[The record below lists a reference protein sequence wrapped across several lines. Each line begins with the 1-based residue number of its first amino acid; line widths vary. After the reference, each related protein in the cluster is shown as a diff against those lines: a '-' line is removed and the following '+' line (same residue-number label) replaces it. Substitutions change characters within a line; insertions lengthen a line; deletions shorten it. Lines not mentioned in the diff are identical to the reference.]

1 MLHYL
6 PGMETTC
13 YVCMV
18 NERDELLIRAA
29 LEIAVALSQINIDL
43 DLVLRRRHGV
53 VLRGKGKNVVAGT
66 KGQTIDKFKNKML
79 EAKKA
84 KKAQASNV
92 PKMLSKGGRQS
103 GDR

>member
-1 MLHYL
+1 
-6 PGMETTC
+6 
-13 YVCMV
+13 MV

-92 PKMLSKGGRQS
+92 PKMLSKGGRQF